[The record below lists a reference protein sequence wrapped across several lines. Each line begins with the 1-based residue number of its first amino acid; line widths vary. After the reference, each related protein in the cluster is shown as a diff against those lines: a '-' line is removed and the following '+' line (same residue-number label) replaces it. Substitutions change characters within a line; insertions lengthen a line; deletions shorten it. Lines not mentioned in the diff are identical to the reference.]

1 MRHEVSNNNI
11 NNRQAPNAHPLSE
24 LAGKFDPAATR
35 KANFMKEVFWNSQLT
50 HESFVQGELG
60 ITQSRA
66 YKGALHEMIQ
76 VEVEIRGSKYHDML
90 NVEKGGLTMLEHT
103 ARLLRTF
110 DSTFAQPLH
119 DAEADSI
126 SSIVRQALKVRDMYK
141 FFGPLEANNFM
152 LNIDNVIHQSG
163 RSLILETL
171 SCEDLA
177 RAACADNPNGA
188 TKKEF
193 QKWGERFDKKYG
205 KGAAKLVE
213 MVVDTINLEN
223 KSRK

>member
-1 MRHEVSNNNI
+1 MQHEAPNGNI
-11 NNRQAPNAHPLSE
+11 DNKQAPNAHPLSE
-24 LAGKFDPAATR
+24 LAEKFDPAAAR
-35 KANFMKEVFWNSQLT
+35 KAKFMKEVFRNSQLT
-50 HESFVQGELG
+50 DESFVQGELG

-66 YKGALHEMIQ
+66 YKGALHEMLQ
-76 VEVEIRGSKYHDML
+76 VEAKTKDSQYYDML
-90 NVEKGGLTMLEHT
+90 YTKKGDLTMLEHT
-103 ARLLRTF
+103 TRLLRTF

-152 LNIDNVIHQSG
+152 RNIDNIIPQDG

-177 RAACADNPNGA
+177 RAAYTDNPNGA

-193 QKWGERFDKKYG
+193 QKWGERFDEKYS

-213 MVVDTINLEN
+213 MVVDTINLEK

>member
-1 MRHEVSNNNI
+1 MPNKNKNNI
-11 NNRQAPNAHPLSE
+11 QAPNTNPLSE
-24 LAGKFDPAATR
+24 LAGNFDPTAAR
-35 KANFMKEVFWNSQLT
+35 KAKYMKEIFEESPLT
-50 HESFVQGELG
+50 DKNFVQMQFG
-60 ITQSRA
+60 IEQSKV
-66 YKGALHEMIQ
+66 YNGGPHEMIQ
-76 VEVEIRGSKYHDML
+76 VEAKTRDSQYYDMFYTK
-90 NVEKGGLTMLEHT
+90 KGDLTMLEHT
-103 ARLLRTF
+103 ARLLKTF
-110 DSTFAQPLH
+110 DGAFAQPLH

-152 LNIDNVIHQSG
+152 RNIDNVIHQSG

-177 RAACADNPNGA
+177 RAAYNDNPNGA
-188 TKKEF
+188 AKKEF
-193 QKWGERFDKKYG
+193 QKWGERFDEKYS

-213 MVVDTINLEN
+213 MVVDTINLEK